1 MLIDSHCHLNSL
13 SEITREELISSLDGN
28 YCFIDSS
35 IDLNSA
41 KASAKLSGQ
50 HSFVYSSL
58 GFHPFSGKEFLPST
72 INDYTKL
79 IEENKKIIAI
89 GEIGLDYKAP
99 ISYKEQEDILSAF
112 IKLAISK
119 ELPVILHNRW
129 DDTGILDILDKFY
142 TRYEKV
148 MFHCFS
154 YTKDFLEKI
163 IERGGFVSFSLNIL
177 RKKEDIVSSLKSCP
191 LSRLLLETDSPYMRV
206 SGKPSTPLDIVKTY
220 SAAAEIKGIEK
231 EELETAISSNVRE
244 LFPRIPGD
252 E

>member
-13 SEITREELISSLDGN
+13 SKIAREDLISSLDGN

-41 KASAKLSGQ
+41 KASAELSGQ
-50 HSFVYSSL
+50 YGFVYSSL
-58 GFHPFSGKEFLPST
+58 GFHPFSGKEFSSST

-79 IEENKKIIAI
+79 IDENKKVIAI

-99 ISYKEQEDILSAF
+99 ISYQAQEDILSAF

-119 ELPVILHNRW
+119 DLPVILHNRW
-129 DDTGILDILDKFY
+129 GDAGILDILDKFY
-142 TRYEKV
+142 SRYEKV
-148 MFHCFS
+148 IFHCFS
-154 YTKDFLEKI
+154 YAKDFLEKI

-177 RKKEDIVSSLKSCP
+177 RKKEDITSSLRSCP
-191 LSRLLLETDSPYMRV
+191 LNRLLLETDSPYMRA

-220 SAAAEIKGIEK
+220 SAAAEIKGVERG
-231 EELETAISSNVRE
+231 ELETAIFSNAKE
-244 LFPRIPGD
+244 LFPRIFRR
-252 E
+252 